1 MHDIIAVKVD
11 QNMNVI
17 ETLTDYDQLSQIVA
31 QSPFVGIRETFK
43 ANNIYFIS
51 KNWFSILK
59 DKFEK
64 IKCDNSIVDYDQY
77 NKKYVFDSENN
88 TGVLEIDMT
97 SFSNLKN
104 DFKNM
109 ISNQEKYLKDMSK
122 VISFSDLE
130 NQVQNLITYFNNLST
145 KKNQILNSID
155 SSSDIP
161 SLLEIDMKLS
171 SYQLT

>member
-17 ETLTDYDQLSQIVA
+17 ETLTSYDQLSQIVA
-31 QSPFVGIRETFK
+31 ESPFVGIRETLK

-64 IKCDNSIVDYDQY
+64 IKYDNDIDYDQY

-109 ISNQEKYLKDMSK
+109 ISDQEKYLKDVSK

-155 SSSDIP
+155 LSSDIP
-161 SLLEIDMKLS
+161 SLLEVDMKLS

>member
-17 ETLTDYDQLSQIVA
+17 ETLTSYDQLSQIVA
-31 QSPFVGIRETFK
+31 ESPFVGIRETLK

-64 IKCDNSIVDYDQY
+64 IKYDNDIDYDQY

-109 ISNQEKYLKDMSK
+109 ISDQEKYLKDVSK

-155 SSSDIP
+155 SSSDIS
-161 SLLEIDMKLS
+161 SLLEVDMKLL
-171 SYQLT
+171 SYQLI